1 MGAMN
6 DCFVLV
12 LVQRLRRGMLKRQTI
27 FLVSTL
33 VLVLLDQ
40 LERQLHV
47 GQGRLPFLSEK
58 QAIALAMEAGHERQ
72 FFCQSTFSKK
82 HRAREEKTSG
92 PGGCLFLPSG

>member
-1 MGAMN
+1 MN

-40 LERQLHV
+40 LERQLQV
-47 GQGRLPFLSEK
+47 GQGRPPFLSGK
-58 QAIALAMEAGHERQ
+58 RAIALAMKAGHERH
-72 FFCQSTFSKK
+72 FLAIYFSNK
-82 HRAREEKTSG
+82 HRGERRKKKRAGLS
-92 PGGCLFLPSG
+92 FPSFGVIL